1 MNRPWPLAAV
11 LGFFALVQVV
21 SLTGLLGE
29 WLCPGEWA
37 VRSVWWA
44 FVPLGI
50 IAALLGR
57 WGGALGGI
65 AGYVVGLP
73 LGLAVEDGW
82 WVTVLVF
89 VVSAAVG
96 TLIDRRREAA

>member
-1 MNRPWPLAAV
+1 MR
-11 LGFFALVQVV
+11 
-21 SLTGLLGE
+21 
-29 WLCPGEWA
+29 
-37 VRSVWWA
+37 
-44 FVPLGI
+44 VPLSWLQ
-50 IAALLGR
+50 AFFEAPLPEVERLVDLLDG
-57 WGGALGGI
+57 
-65 AGYVVGLP
+65 